1 MSSTPAS
8 TSPETTQDTQDTH
21 DTGADPSCS
30 VCPHT
35 WSEHDALGRRFCTAT
50 RDVGWSR
57 GCICPAGTA

>member
-1 MSSTPAS
+1 MSSTTPA
-8 TSPETTQDTQDTH
+8 PATTDPVQDEH
-21 DTGADPSCS
+21 ADPSCS

>member
-1 MSSTPAS
+1 MSSTPAPTS
-8 TSPETTQDTQDTH
+8 TEDPQDTG
-21 DTGADPSCS
+21 TGPSCS

>member
-8 TSPETTQDTQDTH
+8 TSTETIQDTH
-21 DTGADPSCS
+21 DTDADPSCS

>member
-1 MSSTPAS
+1 MSPAPF
-8 TSPETTQDTQDTH
+8 TSPATDDAQDTRT
-21 DTGADPSCS
+21 DPSCS

>member
-1 MSSTPAS
+1 MSSTPA
-8 TSPETTQDTQDTH
+8 TTENTQDTGT
-21 DTGADPSCS
+21 DPSCS